1 MFPAGFQRQEC
12 VQCLESSGRE
22 VDQRAGEEWQVTGC
36 MPVLSWTRCM
46 LILLILSEMSSLTT
60 SVRNDKTN

>member
-22 VDQRAGEEWQVTGC
+22 VDQRAGEEWQVTGSC
-36 MPVLSWTRCM
+36 PVL
-46 LILLILSEMSSLTT
+46 
-60 SVRNDKTN
+60 DKMYVDIVDTLGNVVFDHKCSK